1 MNGTVSGTTAAA
13 VNHLSDLP
21 PAATQGIV
29 KRGEFH
35 ANTERSTVSSD
46 QH

>member
-13 VNHLSDLP
+13 VNHLSDP
-21 PAATQGIV
+21 PPTATQGVV

-35 ANTERSTVSSD
+35 ENTERSTVSSD
-46 QH
+46 KH